1 MQVLINILFFTFL
14 GSVASLIGGVIL
26 LSREKFA
33 TRISHYLTAF
43 AAGTLLGTAFFDLLP
58 EAQKQAR
65 QTDLFFWVLTGMLFF
80 FLLEQIFHWFHHHQH
95 GHGEEISKS
104 AVPLMLLGDSVHNFI
119 DGIVIAATFLVSAP
133 LGVVTA
139 LAVGA
144 HEIPQEIGDFAILL
158 HAGIKPKKV
167 LLFNFLSACVSFAGA
182 LTTYFLADLARGLLP
197 IFLSVTAGFF
207 IYIASSDLIPEIN
220 SEQKKKSSLL
230 KTLTLFSGVFII
242 WIFLFLLEK

>member
-1 MQVLINILFFTFL
+1 MSTLVNILLFTFL
-14 GSVASLIGGVIL
+14 GSIASLAGGVIL

-33 TRISHYLTAF
+33 TRISHYLTSF
-43 AAGTLLGTAFFDLLP
+43 AAGALLGTAFFDLLP
-58 EAQKQAR
+58 EALKLDHQS
-65 QTDLFFWVLTGMLFF
+65 DFFFWVLAGILFF

-95 GHGEEISKS
+95 GHGEEITKS

-119 DGIVIAATFLVSAP
+119 DGVVIATTFLVSPP
-133 LGVVTA
+133 LGVITA

-167 LLFNFLSACVSFAGA
+167 FLFNFLSACVSFIGA
-182 LTTYFLADLARGLLP
+182 LLTYFLADLARGLLP
-197 IFLSVTAGFF
+197 IFLSITAGFF

-220 SEQKKKSSLL
+220 NEQKKKTSLV
-230 KTLTLFSGVFII
+230 KTLLLFSGVFVI
-242 WIFLFLLEK
+242 WIFLYFLEK